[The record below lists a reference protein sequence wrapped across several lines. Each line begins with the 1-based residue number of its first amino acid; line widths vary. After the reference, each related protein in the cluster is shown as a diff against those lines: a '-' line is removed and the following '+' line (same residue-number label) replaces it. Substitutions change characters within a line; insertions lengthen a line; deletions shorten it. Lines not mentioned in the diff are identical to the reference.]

1 MRGVF
6 CGLVAVFFAGAVWG
20 FEAPVYIGTYSFA
33 HPMRKN
39 QNEQLVRHGLGFPT
53 DHVGLPKDDA
63 ALAAALAAPE
73 PLTRAEQD
81 VLPSEVA
88 AYKRGT
94 GEEKRT
100 KKLIKTIPKKWV
112 AGCACLKQHN
122 ELIGEI
128 IALERSET
136 KENLAE
142 VETAIVE
149 KYGAVRANY
158 EVHKTTCPQRK
169 TILWTPASL
178 KY

>member
-20 FEAPVYIGTYSFA
+20 LEAPVYIYGFDN
-33 HPMRKN
+33 MRQRN
-39 QNEQLVRHGLGFPT
+39 HNHRLAAQGLRQG
-53 DHVGLPKDDA
+53 DGVA
-63 ALAAALAAPE
+63 ALE
-73 PLTRAEQD
+73 PLTSADES
-81 VLPSEVA
+81 VLSAEVA
-88 AYKRGT
+88 AFKRGT
-94 GEEKRT
+94 GIDH
-100 KKLIKTIPKKWV
+100 KKTGIAIPKKWV

-142 VETAIVE
+142 VEGEIVI

-169 TILWTPASL
+169 KILWTPATT
-178 KY
+178 KH